1 MAALEAVMP
10 ESEYGK
16 LQTGTAYG
24 VTPKAYVDLKEALPR
39 HDSDGNGSFNQAEVE
54 AAINSLGGLGGLG
67 GGLSNSQKAAL
78 WQMYN
83 KSWSAKNNPFSVSV
97 GQRVHDALNREDAG
111 GLPCPGEY
119 GAGRPAG
126 PEPADAGLK
135 RTPGGLLPRGFLLTR
150 LSLRSA
156 GS

>member
-1 MAALEAVMP
+1 MTA
-10 ESEYGK
+10 
-16 LQTGTAYG
+16 TGTAAS
-24 VTPKAYVDLKEALPR
+24 TR
-39 HDSDGNGSFNQAEVE
+39 RRWT

-111 GLPCPGEY
+111 GLPALGSSEPDDLPG
-119 GAGRPAG
+119 
-126 PEPADAGLK
+126 
-135 RTPGGLLPRGFLLTR
+135 
-150 LSLRSA
+150 LSLPTLD
-156 GS
+156 